1 MICNESG
8 VMNDMTQ
15 QHYLDFLRDLHANN
29 SLNVQPEPGTDE
41 GTLVSN
47 VDSETESSK
56 ISVIDEEIGDVMRS
70 NLVDYSA
77 RKDEFMRQ
85 LQYA

>member
-1 MICNESG
+1 MS
-8 VMNDMTQ
+8 Q
-15 QHYLDFLRDLHANN
+15 QQYLDFLRDLHANN
-29 SLNVQPEPGTDE
+29 SLNVQAEPGEDE
-41 GTLVSN
+41 DTLVSN
-47 VDSETESSK
+47 VDSEEESSK

-70 NLVDYSA
+70 NQSEFSA

>member
-1 MICNESG
+1 MT
-8 VMNDMTQ
+8 DMSQ
-15 QHYLDFLRDLHANN
+15 QQYLDFLRDLHANN
-29 SLNVQPEPGTDE
+29 SLNVQPEPGSDE

-47 VDSETESSK
+47 VDSESESSN
-56 ISVIDEEIGDVMRS
+56 IRVIDEEIGDVMRS
-70 NLVDYSA
+70 NQSDFTA

>member
-1 MICNESG
+1 
-8 VMNDMTQ
+8 MNDMTQ